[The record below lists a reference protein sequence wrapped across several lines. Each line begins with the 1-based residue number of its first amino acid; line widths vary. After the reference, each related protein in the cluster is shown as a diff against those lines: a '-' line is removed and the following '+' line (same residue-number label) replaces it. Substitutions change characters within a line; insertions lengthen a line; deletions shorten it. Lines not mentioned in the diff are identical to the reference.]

1 MNTEPV
7 KDEGNGTI
15 VVSEDGGNGTIL
27 ISDDEEGPPGE
38 DVKEEGENKDLKD
51 DETSDRIKTP
61 DRVKTPEN
69 SSETVT
75 QTDTGT
81 N

>member
-7 KDEGNGTI
+7 KDDVNGTRVI
-15 VVSEDGGNGTIL
+15 SEDGGNGTIL
-27 ISDDEEGPPGE
+27 ISDDEEGPPGK
-38 DVKEEGENKDLKD
+38 DVKEEGENEDLKD
-51 DETSDRIKTP
+51 DETSDIIKTP

>member
-15 VVSEDGGNGTIL
+15 EDGGNGTIL
-27 ISDDEEGPPGE
+27 ISDEEGPPGE